1 MGGIH
6 RDSLVT
12 MHNFSICVYDNQGN
26 AGKSQQLYEACLERE
41 VPVYGRDH
49 PITLRTRSNLA
60 LALAFCKTFRRRNEL
75 NSRAKEPLEFCFGP
89 AKSCAW

>member
-41 VPVYGRDH
+41 VPIYGRDH
-49 PITLRTRSNLA
+49 PIT
-60 LALAFCKTFRRRNEL
+60 FKNE
-75 NSRAKEPLEFCFGP
+75 EQFGI
-89 AKSCAW
+89 STCIL